1 MVKPKDEFHLVIY
14 GDKKF
19 KSCNSISSLTAT
31 ATATATSLPPPIFV
45 MEKLLIFSQQ

>member
-14 GDKKF
+14 VDKKF

-31 ATATATSLPPPIFV
+31 ATATSLPPLIFV